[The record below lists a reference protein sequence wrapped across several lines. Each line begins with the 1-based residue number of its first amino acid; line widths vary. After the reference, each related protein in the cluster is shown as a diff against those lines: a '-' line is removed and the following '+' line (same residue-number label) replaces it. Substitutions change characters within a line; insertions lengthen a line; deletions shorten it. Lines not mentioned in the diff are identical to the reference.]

1 MSQVAVIIVNY
12 GTPEFAIEA
21 VESVLAKGQGGRSV
35 EVHLVDNASPGGD
48 ADRFAAAHAE
58 RSWGAQVTLWAETE
72 NHGFGR
78 GNNVVLKTLAT
89 RAAPPDYVFLLNP
102 DAVLEND
109 AVEHLAGY
117 LDRHPEAGAAGASVR
132 MPDDDGRAAAF
143 RFPSPRAALAQAID
157 FGPARRLL
165 GAQPVALD
173 PGHPAGRVDWVTG
186 AAVMFRFPAIRD
198 VGFFDPAFFLYF
210 EEVDL
215 MRRLTEA
222 GWEVHYQPDA
232 RVLHHEGVATNVQE
246 KAADRRRRPAYVYR
260 SWRRYHT
267 KAHGRLTAGLTAFG
281 VMIFAAL
288 GLVISAIRRRP
299 TQLPLR
305 FFRDHWRYVLGPLTG
320 VIRDPVYDAETVR
333 FGQNH
338 DGALNV

>member
-1 MSQVAVIIVNY
+1 
-12 GTPEFAIEA
+12 
-21 VESVLAKGQGGRSV
+21 
-35 EVHLVDNASPGGD
+35 
-48 ADRFAAAHAE
+48 
-58 RSWGAQVTLWAETE
+58 
-72 NHGFGR
+72 
-78 GNNVVLKTLAT
+78 
-89 RAAPPDYVFLLNP
+89 
-102 DAVLEND
+102 
-109 AVEHLAGY
+109 
-117 LDRHPEAGAAGASVR
+117 
-132 MPDDDGRAAAF
+132 
-143 RFPSPRAALAQAID
+143 
-157 FGPARRLL
+157 
-165 GAQPVALD
+165 
-173 PGHPAGRVDWVTG
+173 
-186 AAVMFRFPAIRD
+186 MFRFPAIRD